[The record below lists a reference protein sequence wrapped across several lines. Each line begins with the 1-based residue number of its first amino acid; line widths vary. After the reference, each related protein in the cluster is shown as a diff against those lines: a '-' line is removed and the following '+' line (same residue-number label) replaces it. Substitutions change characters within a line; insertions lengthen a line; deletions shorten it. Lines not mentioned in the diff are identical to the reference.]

1 MKTHD
6 MLIYSF
12 LSSVGAKYANTLTLL
27 IIFTIVT
34 QLNSYI

>member
-12 LSSVGAKYANTLTLL
+12 LSSVGAKHANILTLL
-27 IIFTIVT
+27 IFFTVIT
-34 QLNSYI
+34 QLNS